1 MEKTY
6 KITHWNCGELIIF
19 APNALYAAY
28 RAAQMWGVKAGS
40 VIKRAQIKEIAA
52 GAGTPNGKTKKI
64 LIKIY
69 RRTGEKS
76 SERLQ

>member
-6 KITHWNCGELIIF
+6 KITHWNCGEFIIF
-19 APNALYAAY
+19 APNAFYAAH

-52 GAGTPNGKTKKI
+52 GAGTPNGKIKKYPNRNI
-64 LIKIY
+64 QENGGKV
-69 RRTGEKS
+69 KC
-76 SERLQ
+76 